1 MKRFLTL
8 ILLVVAFVGCDKF
21 DDNNLDRY
29 VKKGA
34 KSVEVQKAIE
44 ILSDGTRFWQG
55 VADKSYVISDDDQM
69 IPYDDSDLMGY
80 GFEKYEFES
89 DSTINIYS
97 YAYAYGE
104 RWIERGY
111 IDWESMRIHQRRPE
125 STVYYKIRGVTDN
138 YLILEDNIHGV
149 IIVCERMSDT
159 QVAKYL
165 SNTEFVDKRK

>member
-1 MKRFLTL
+1 MKHKWLCLLLLLT
-8 ILLVVAFVGCDKF
+8 FVGCDKF

-89 DSTINIYS
+89 DSTINILM
-97 YAYAYGE
+97 
-104 RWIERGY
+104 RMLMVRGGLREA
-111 IDWESMRIHQRRPE
+111 I
-125 STVYYKIRGVTDN
+125 
-138 YLILEDNIHGV
+138 LIGKV
-149 IIVCERMSDT
+149 
-159 QVAKYL
+159 
-165 SNTEFVDKRK
+165 

>member
-1 MKRFLTL
+1 MKHKWLC
-8 ILLVVAFVGCDKF
+8 LLLLFAFIGCDKF

-29 VKKGA
+29 IKKGA

-55 VADKSYVISDDDQM
+55 VADKSYVISDDGQM

-97 YAYAYGE
+97 YAYTYGE
-104 RWIERGY
+104 RWIKRGY
-111 IDWESMRIHQRRPE
+111 IDWESMRIHQRHPE

-159 QVAKYL
+159 QVARYL
-165 SNTEFVDKRK
+165 QNEFVDKRE

>member
-1 MKRFLTL
+1 MKRFLAL

-29 VKKGA
+29 VKKGT

-44 ILSDGTRFWQG
+44 ILSEGTGFWYG
-55 VADKSYVISDDDQM
+55 NADKSFDIRDGQM
-69 IPYDDSDLMGY
+69 VPFNESGVLGY
-80 GFEKYEFES
+80 GFDKYEFES

-97 YAYAYGE
+97 YAIAYGE
-104 RWIERGY
+104 RWINRGY
-111 IDWESMRIHQRRPE
+111 IDWESMKIYKGRPE

-138 YLILEDNIHGV
+138 YLILEDCLLDV
-149 IIVCERMSDT
+149 IIVCERMPEA